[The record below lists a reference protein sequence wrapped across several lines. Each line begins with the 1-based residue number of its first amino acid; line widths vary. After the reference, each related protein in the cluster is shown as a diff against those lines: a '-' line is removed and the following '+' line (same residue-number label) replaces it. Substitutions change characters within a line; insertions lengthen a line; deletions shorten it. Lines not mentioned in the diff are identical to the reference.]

1 MTPESLL
8 AERPPGC
15 LTAPCCLCGRPTT
28 APVEVRHVP
37 PDTTLY
43 ACPEHATAVVPGP
56 VAHEDEAVPR
66 MNDVQGS
73 RLAKGVHIRA

>member
-28 APVEVRHVP
+28 APVEVRHIP

-43 ACPEHATAVVPGP
+43 ACPEHATTVAPGP
-56 VAHEDEAVPR
+56 VAHEGVPSPSP
-66 MNDVQGS
+66 G
-73 RLAKGVHIRA
+73 